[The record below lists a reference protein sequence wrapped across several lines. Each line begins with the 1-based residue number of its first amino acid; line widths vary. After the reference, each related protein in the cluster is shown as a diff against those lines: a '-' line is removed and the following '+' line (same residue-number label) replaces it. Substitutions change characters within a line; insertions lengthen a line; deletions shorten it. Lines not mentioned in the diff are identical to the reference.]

1 MVAGAPGTAETLK
14 ERRNRDGTKRRA
26 RLVGLRGSAGSTMKE
41 YGGRSTRMDWERM
54 LRT

>member
-14 ERRNRDGTKRRA
+14 ERRNREGTKRRTGP
-26 RLVGLRGSAGSTMKE
+26 VGLRGSVGSTMKE
-41 YGGRSTRMDWERM
+41 YGGHSTRMGHM